1 LGYDACMIKKLFK
14 FCLVLII
21 LGWAVLQIAN
31 YVIAFK
37 LPTLIKKWIPET
49 VDVSIA
55 NVKKT
60 GGFLRVGL
68 GLEGVDIILPK
79 QEILHV
85 KAASVEVPLW
95 WPPEYRIQIE
105 SDPVLSGDVT
115 IGRKMWQVRH
125 LKGQFFDFSF
135 DATGEIN
142 RILGMGELSVRTR
155 GLKTFIK
162 EWINVP
168 AWLDFLLKDEEQQF
182 TLTPKNGSLTF
193 YGIPLMGL

>member
-1 LGYDACMIKKLFK
+1 MGYDACMIKKLFK

-37 LPTLIKKWIPET
+37 LPSLIKKWIPET

-60 GGFLRVGL
+60 GGLLGVGL
-68 GLEGVDIILPK
+68 KLEGVDIIFPK
-79 QEILHV
+79 QGTLHL
-85 KAASVEVPLW
+85 KDLSVEAPLW
-95 WPPEYRIQIE
+95 WPPEYRIQVE
-105 SDPVLSGDVT
+105 SDTTLSGDLT
-115 IGRKMWQVRH
+115 IGRKIWLIRH
-125 LKGQFFDFSF
+125 LKGRFFDFSF
-135 DATGEIN
+135 DAMGEIN
-142 RILGMGELSVRTR
+142 RVYETGKISLRTR

-162 EWINVP
+162 EWGDVP

-193 YGIPLMGL
+193 YGIPLMKL